1 MNHFVVALS
10 MDLRLYMSGS
20 LKDKRR
26 MRQKLVMR
34 LKKHFNLSI
43 KETANHDL
51 LNYITLTAAY
61 VAMDATEG
69 EEFVE
74 KFRRVVEEIA
84 LGEGELA
91 RYDWDMINYSH
102 DLLLEQYGS

>member
-43 KETANHDL
+43 KETGNHDL
-51 LNYITLTAAY
+51 LNYITFTAAY

-74 KFRRVVEEIA
+74 NFRRAVEDIT

-91 RYDWDMINYSH
+91 RYDWDMINYSQ
-102 DLLLEQYGS
+102 E

>member
-26 MRQKLVMR
+26 IRQKLAMR

-51 LNYITLTAAY
+51 YITFTAAY

-69 EEFVE
+69 EAFVE
-74 KFRRVVEEIA
+74 KFRRAVEEIA

-91 RYDWDMINYSH
+91 RYDWDMINYSQEIA
-102 DLLLEQYGS
+102 LEQYGS

>member
-26 MRQKLVMR
+26 IRQKLVMR

-43 KETANHDL
+43 KETGNHDL
-51 LNYITLTAAY
+51 LNYITFTAAY
-61 VAMDATEG
+61 VALDATEG

-74 KFRRVVEEIA
+74 NFRRAVEEIA

-91 RYDWDMINYSH
+91 RYDWDMINYSQ
-102 DLLLEQYGS
+102 E

>member
-10 MDLRLYMSGS
+10 FSVRLYVSFS

-26 MRQKLVMR
+26 MRQKLTMGLR
-34 LKKHFNLSI
+34 NKFNLSI
-43 KETANHDL
+43 KETADHDL
-51 LNYITLTAAY
+51 LNYITFTAAY

-74 KFRRVVEEIA
+74 NFRRAVEDIT

-91 RYDWDMINYSH
+91 HYDWDMINYSQ
-102 DLLLEQYGS
+102 E

>member
-10 MDLRLYMSGS
+10 MDLRLHMSGS

-26 MRQKLVMR
+26 IRQKLAMR

-51 LNYITLTAAY
+51 LNYITFTAAY

-69 EEFVE
+69 EAFVE
-74 KFRRVVEEIA
+74 KFRRAVEDIT

-91 RYDWDMINYSH
+91 RYDWDMIDYSQ
-102 DLLLEQYGS
+102 E

>member
-10 MDLRLYMSGS
+10 FSVRLYESFS

-43 KETANHDL
+43 KETADHDL
-51 LNYITLTAAY
+51 LNYITFTAAY
-61 VAMDATEG
+61 VALDATEG

-74 KFRRVVEEIA
+74 NFRRAVEEIV
-84 LGEGELA
+84 LGEAELA
-91 RYDWDMINYSH
+91 RYDWDMINYSQ
-102 DLLLEQYGS
+102 E

>member
-10 MDLRLYMSGS
+10 MDLRLYMSSS

-43 KETANHDL
+43 KETGNHDL
-51 LNYITLTAAY
+51 LNYITFTAAY

-69 EEFVE
+69 
-74 KFRRVVEEIA
+74 KS
-84 LGEGELA
+84 L
-91 RYDWDMINYSH
+91 
-102 DLLLEQYGS
+102 